1 MRRAHAGT
9 GKEGKHTM
17 DEKKTAQALKQI
29 FDQCGTGI
37 IKERNRF
44 EAYLEDLL
52 PGSNYVSERRLLR
65 HALDSDALTFLLRQ
79 PAFTET
85 TAMQAVGML
94 QRDIYVGEEAAR
106 FVVRCVIIAQGGV
119 PRLADKAVASPPEPA
134 PLNPAPAPQKPHP
147 TPPPQPPASAPT
159 VQAVPC
165 ELLIMSPK
173 AKYNEIRM
181 AYKGQQQG
189 GLQMLPDK
197 LVFTPTTAR
206 ERTEI
211 SYCDIT
217 KINMI
222 SKSQAFASGLKIFG
236 VFILVLFI
244 AMPTIFIPMM
254 GEEGVLF
261 TLAMA
266 GMTAVVVLIEFILW
280 NYFGSAQIHVEV
292 GKLHYNFIRIK
303 DQTQCMHM
311 YTALRR
317 RIHQNP

>member
-1 MRRAHAGT
+1 
-9 GKEGKHTM
+9 M

-119 PRLADKAVASPPEPA
+119 PRLADKSAASPSEPA
-134 PLNPAPAPQKPHP
+134 PPKPASAPPNPAPAPQKPHP
-147 TPPPQPPASAPT
+147 TPPPQPPVPAQTA
-159 VQAVPC
+159 QAVPC
-165 ELLIMSPK
+165 DMLAMPSKPK
-173 AKYNEIRM
+173 SKDRRI
-181 AYKGQQQG
+181 AYKGQQRG
-189 GLQMLPDK
+189 GLQMLSDK
-197 LVFTPTTAR
+197 LVFTPTTVR
-206 ERTEI
+206 EETEI
-211 SYCDIT
+211 PYSDIT
-217 KINMI
+217 EVTML
-222 SKSQAFASGLKIFG
+222 SKSQIVETTWKNCGMCFLVAPIIFS
-236 VFILVLFI
+236 I
-244 AMPTIFIPMM
+244 MFIPLM
-254 GEEGVLF
+254 GEEGVLY
-261 TLAMA
+261 TLISM
-266 GMTAVVVLIEFILW
+266 GILLVFILIMLIW
-280 NYFGSAQIHVEV
+280 WYYKDAGAAIHVKV
-292 GKLHYNFIRIK
+292 DGLRYCFIKIK
-303 DQTQCMHM
+303 DEPACTHM

-317 RIHQNP
+317 RIRQNP